1 MVVPRPSRGGSGGH
15 GVRRR
20 SGCRGELNSARRWEG
35 SGEGGRE
42 RALHELKGEEWAEGI
57 GRWRK
62 GAWHGASSPWRFERP
77 ASACAQ
83 GDGAA
88 WRGREAS
95 GRIRERGGE
104 FGRGGRRV
112 AGGETATNGEAT
124 ALRQGRRRWW

>member
-1 MVVPRPSRGGSGGH
+1 MVVPRRGRGGGGGH

-20 SGCRGELNSARRWEG
+20 SGCKGELDSARRWEG

-42 RALHELKGEEWAEGI
+42 HALRELKGEERAEGT
-57 GRWRK
+57 GRWRR
-62 GAWHGASSPWRFERP
+62 GARHGASSPWRFERQ

-95 GRIRERGGE
+95 GRIRERGG
-104 FGRGGRRV
+104 
-112 AGGETATNGEAT
+112 
-124 ALRQGRRRWW
+124 